1 MTTPRDVVVIG
12 AGHNGLVCAALL
24 ARAGLDV
31 EVLDRRDR
39 PGGAADTAEIAPGFR
54 APVAAH
60 TVGRFR
66 PSLIRELAL
75 HRHGLRLIE
84 PAVRAFVPGADGPG
98 LTLWA
103 DPKRTAAELEPWS
116 RSDARAYPGVD
127 RKVRALASFMAHL
140 HAMTPPDP
148 AGPSLSDALGGLR
161 LLRRL
166 RRLGGPANTRE
177 LLRVLPMAVADL
189 VKEAFDTEVLQ
200 GAIAARGVQYTAMAP
215 WSAGTVAVL
224 LSDSVGGGGLAG
236 QSTFAQGGPAALADA
251 LVSAARQAGAEIRWG
266 VGVNSVTAEN
276 GRATGVVV
284 DGGQELSARAVAS
297 SADPKGT
304 LLDLV
309 DPVVLGPT
317 LGWRAANI
325 RTPGTV
331 AKVNLA
337 LDALPPFDADR
348 ERLQGRI
355 VFTSGIDDLESA
367 FDDSKYGRVSEVPY
381 LEATIPSVSD
391 PTLVSGDGHV
401 MSVLVQW
408 APYRLSE
415 GTWDD
420 RREEL
425 GDLVL
430 KRLEEAAPG
439 IGGMVVERQVITPLD
454 LERDYGL
461 TEGHP
466 LHTEP
471 GLDQFFAWRP
481 LYGFA
486 RYRMPLAGLYLCG
499 AGAHPGGGITGAP
512 GANAAREILADL
524 RRRPR
529 G

>member
-1 MTTPRDVVVIG
+1 VSAPRDVVVIG

-31 EVLDRRDR
+31 VVLDRRDR

-66 PSLIRELAL
+66 PSLIRSLSLE
-75 HRHGLRLIE
+75 RHGLRLIE
-84 PAVRAFVPGADGPG
+84 PAVRTFVPGTDGPG

-103 DPKRTAAELEPWS
+103 DPKRTAVELEPWS
-116 RSDARAYPGVD
+116 RPDARAYPGVE

-148 AGPSLSDALGGLR
+148 TGPSLSEALGGVR

-189 VKEAFDTEVLQ
+189 VTEAFDTEVLR
-200 GAIAARGVQYTAMAP
+200 GAIAARGVQYTAMGP

-236 QSTFAQGGPAALADA
+236 QSTFAEGGPGALAEA
-251 LVSAARQAGAEIRWG
+251 LVSAAREAGAEIRWG
-266 VGVNSVTAEN
+266 VGVESVIAED
-276 GRATGVVV
+276 GGATGVVV
-284 DGGQELSARAVAS
+284 DGGQELPARAVAS

-304 LLDLV
+304 LFDLV

-325 RTPGTV
+325 RTPGTM

-337 LDALPPFDADR
+337 LEAFPPFDAAR

-367 FDDSKYGRVSEVPY
+367 FDDSKYGRVSEAPY
-381 LEATIPSVSD
+381 LEATIPSLAD
-391 PTLVSGDGHV
+391 PTLVSGERHV
-401 MSVLVQW
+401 ISVLVQW
-408 APYRLSE
+408 APYRLAE
-415 GTWDD
+415 GTWDG
-420 RREEL
+420 RRDEL

-466 LHTEP
+466 LHAEP

-486 RYRMPLAGLYLCG
+486 RYRMPLTGLYLCG

-524 RRRPR
+524 GGRRA
-529 G
+529 